1 MSEKKIQKRLNK
13 KLVTLIFS
21 MSVASKEL
29 YMVGE
34 GGREL
39 LGVVEGESEGVDKL
53 FNQAYPLSSRGVWK
67 KNYFKN

>member
-1 MSEKKIQKRLNK
+1 ML
-13 KLVTLIFS
+13 TLIFS

-67 KNYFKN
+67 K

>member
-1 MSEKKIQKRLNK
+1 
-13 KLVTLIFS
+13 

-67 KNYFKN
+67 KINFIWKIKYFKWKSLERNP

>member
-1 MSEKKIQKRLNK
+1 
-13 KLVTLIFS
+13 

-67 KNYFKN
+67 KKILFEKSNILSEKVWKEIHRGGG